1 MMQRAYILISCNV
14 GAEQEVLAELKKIG
28 EIKTATITY
37 GDYDIVA
44 KVETDSEEAMA
55 QIISSRIRQLQNIR
69 STVTLHVI

>member
-14 GAEQEVLAELKKIG
+14 GAEQGVLAELKKIG

>member
-28 EIKTATITY
+28 EIKTAMITY

-44 KVETDSEEAMA
+44 KVETDSEEQMA
-55 QIISSRIRQLQNIR
+55 QIIFSKIRQLQKIR